1 MKKCTRLASLS
12 IKYKVIVPV
21 VIMLMLSC
29 VVAGLSVYK
38 SITVSDEQEIRK
50 TLDNIQ
56 LVAVQRMAEAETAA
70 GMLTDNLANN
80 NDVQFSIALKD
91 KGLLGQNVAPIIKSL
106 KNDSFLSGYFDFTDP
121 NGTVIY
127 ASSHDWLISKHIAS
141 SRPLLKKVMEEHKK
155 VSGLEAGPDGLYVRA
170 ISPVMYN
177 GQFAGA
183 IGFNVSLES
192 IFRKVTGRSAN
203 LEIALLVPVDMLSA
217 RHDSDT
223 AQKIGDMAVAYHTG
237 ADMFEAMKS
246 VLKPDDLN
254 PSDLKSG
261 TVIFHFF
268 PVKLAG
274 TTQSVTGVLAYDS
287 KARMQAVSDALK
299 RLWIILGVSTL
310 VISVLMILFLSR
322 IISPVHYLVTGMKA
336 LSRGQFTEPVPRMTC
351 NEFGALARLSNNI
364 LFSFGHLIKTIQH
377 DAENLTTAAGV
388 IKAAGTKF
396 RQDITELDKESDR
409 LATRSEQ
416 VSQRF
421 QDTSRAMDDLSTAS
435 SEIAASVANS
445 AASASETLE
454 VAMVANDVIKS
465 LGENSNKIGEIVQVI
480 DAVARQTNLLALN
493 ATIEAARAG
502 EAGKGFA
509 VVANEVKELAKQTG
523 EATEEIARMIEAIQA
538 DTSRAVSAVRDIGD
552 KIQNVTDMTN
562 TIASATEEQT
572 ATISEI
578 STTLEAGMQ
587 DVMSLADMAESLKTA
602 TLRFSENVVRTT
614 GSQEAIGELAD
625 ELQIVARYFSV
636 SDKAIHAVSEDVDEK
651 VKLLS
656 VTLQHFIWKQAL
668 TLAILSGT
676 PVDIE
681 LDPEQCVVGK
691 FVAER
696 LSVADTE
703 ELSLMQEIEERHG
716 HLHQL
721 GQQAMEMLRSG
732 KQDQARSLFK
742 EQLRPQFNRMLELLE
757 RAKGITMQQHDA
769 GMYK

>member
-21 VIMLMLSC
+21 VVMLVLSC
-29 VVAGLSVYK
+29 LVAGLSVYK

-50 TLDNIQ
+50 TLHSTQ
-56 LVAVQRMAEAETAA
+56 VVVVQRIAEAETAA
-70 GMLTDNLANN
+70 GMLTDNLSHN

-91 KGLLGQNVAPIIKSL
+91 PGLLKQNVAPIIKSI
-106 KNDSFLSGYFDFTDP
+106 KNGSFLSGYFDFTDP

-127 ASSHDWLISKHIAS
+127 ASSQEWLISKHIVS

-170 ISPVMYN
+170 ISPVIYN

-183 IGFNVSLES
+183 IEFNVSIES
-192 IFRKVTGRSAN
+192 IFRKVTGHSSN
-203 LEIALLVPVDMLSA
+203 LEIALLLPVDMLSE
-217 RHDSDT
+217 RQDRESVQRVD
-223 AQKIGDMAVAYHTG
+223 DMAVAYHTG
-237 ADMFEAMKS
+237 ADMFGAMES
-246 VLKPDDLN
+246 VLRSDDSN
-254 PSDLKSG
+254 PSDVKNG
-261 TVIFHFF
+261 NVIFHFF

-274 TTQSVTGVLAYDS
+274 GQTVTGVLAYDCS
-287 KARMQAVSDALK
+287 ARIQAVSDALK
-299 RLWIILGVSTL
+299 RLWIILGVSTF
-310 VISVLMILFLSR
+310 VISALMILFLSR
-322 IISPVHYLVTGMKA
+322 IIAPVHHLVTGMKA
-336 LSRGQFTEPVPRMTC
+336 LSRGQFTQPVPHMAC
-351 NEFGALARLSNNI
+351 NEFGILARLSNNI
-364 LFSFGHLIKTIQH
+364 LFSFAHLIKTIQH
-377 DAENLTTAAGV
+377 DAENLTTAAGF

-396 RQDITELDKESDR
+396 RQDITELDRESDR

-421 QDTSRAMDDLSTAS
+421 QDTSHAMEDLSTAS
-435 SEIAASVANS
+435 SEIASSVANS

-454 VAMVANDVIKS
+454 VAMVANEVIKS
-465 LGENSNKIGEIVQVI
+465 LGENSHKIGEIVQVI

-523 EATEEIARMIEAIQA
+523 EATEEIARMIDAIQA
-538 DTSRAVSAVRDIGD
+538 DTSRAVKAVKDIGT

-578 STTLEAGMQ
+578 SNTLEAGMQ
-587 DVMSLADMAESLKTA
+587 DVMSLAEMAESLKTA

-636 SDKAIHAVSEDVDEK
+636 SDQAIDAAGEDVDEK
-651 VKLLS
+651 VRLLS
-656 VTLQHFIWKQAL
+656 VTLQHFRWKQAL
-668 TLAILSGT
+668 TLSILSGT

-681 LDPEQCVVGK
+681 HDPEQCVVGR
-691 FVAER
+691 FVANR
-696 LSVADTE
+696 LAVAGPE
-703 ELSLMQEIEERHG
+703 ELSLMQEIAEKHG
-716 HLHQL
+716 ELHRL
-721 GQQAMEMLRSG
+721 GIEAMEMLRAG
-732 KQDQARSLFK
+732 QQDQARSLFK
-742 EQLRPQFNRMLELLE
+742 EQLRPLFDRMLELFE
-757 RAKGITMQQHDA
+757 RAKGVTMQQRDQA
-769 GMYK
+769 ANS